1 LGENGRERDRTGDT
15 VRDRGPRTRRSAS
28 GRIDPPHSTPPS
40 RSSLNVWQAIAIIA
54 LIAATAG
61 WTTAIVLATRQS
73 SVAQASASAPDDG
86 AIPSDEETAPPVA
99 NTHDAPELE
108 ALLPTTMQDTPLQ
121 VESWTGTA
129 ILNDDAY
136 SDSLRSFLNGQ
147 GKTADDLLEAQAYDP
162 TASLDFSVAVYR
174 LTGVA
179 PDKLR
184 DALIAAWKVDP
195 DVANVPVSTVTIDG
209 KPVTKLD
216 FPEDTADSYLYV
228 RDDVVFDI
236 ESSDE
241 AIVTKAIQGLPKA
254 GSTPRPSGSAPA
266 ATATPPRSAPAAS
279 PS

>member
-1 LGENGRERDRTGDT
+1 
-15 VRDRGPRTRRSAS
+15 VRDRGPRTRRSVS
-28 GRIDPPHSTPPS
+28 GRTDPPQSTPPS
-40 RSSLNVWQAIAIIA
+40 RSSLNLWQAIAIIA

-61 WTTAIVLATRQS
+61 WTTAIVLATRQA
-73 SVAQASASAPDDG
+73 SVAEASPSGPDEG
-86 AIPSDEETAPPVA
+86 AIPSDDTGSVPPVA
-99 NTHDAPELE
+99 DTHDAPQLE
-108 ALLPTTMQDTPLQ
+108 ALLPTTMQDPTTQQDVPLQ

-147 GKTADDLLEAQAYDP
+147 GETAENLLEAQAYDP
-162 TASLDFSVAVYR
+162 TAGLDFSIAVYR
-174 LTGVA
+174 LAGVA

-209 KPVTKLD
+209 KTLTKLD

-236 ESSDE
+236 ESSDQ
-241 AIVTKAIQGLPKA
+241 AIVTKAIHELPKA
-254 GSTPRPSGSAPA
+254 GSTPRLSSSGPSRSAAPA
-266 ATATPPRSAPAAS
+266 TSAPAAS